1 MKGKVYRR
9 NINPSIH
16 QPRAAAK
23 DLISSGA
30 SKHGVLSDKLYRRG
44 MKGEKADAR
53 VQGAPG
59 KNSHSSPPSPRALT
73 SEILSPTCRQIYL
86 SVKNAASRGHVASIV
101 ACLGENRIN
110 TSINGAPRGTAA
122 FLPPAAGASLQ
133 SYARYSSGAYRHL
146 YRGAVFEETVP
157 HFLRLAPAR

>member
-30 SKHGVLSDKLYRRG
+30 SKHGVLGDKLYRGIERG
-44 MKGEKADAR
+44 KGGEEG

-59 KNSHSSPPSPRALT
+59 KNSHSSRVTPRPHVGDLISDVSSDLSEHQERAL
-73 SEILSPTCRQIYL
+73 
-86 SVKNAASRGHVASIV
+86 SRGHVASIV
-101 ACLGENRIN
+101 ACLRENRIN
-110 TSINGAPRGTAA
+110 TSINGAPYGANI
-122 FLPPAAGASLQ
+122 FAGAT
-133 SYARYSSGAYRHL
+133 ARRRRCFITELCAI
-146 YRGAVFEETVP
+146 F
-157 HFLRLAPAR
+157 